1 VLAVVL
7 LLLMIVVVAGFTM
20 PVNVLLPFFKNK
32 TRNGT
37 TTASTTKTMAK
48 NTPSLSLSLFSVRF
62 KHRRL
67 PSDVTF
73 VVFVDYFM

>member
-7 LLLMIVVVAGFTM
+7 LLLIVVVVVVVAGFTM

-37 TTASTTKTMAK
+37 TTSTTTTKTMAK
-48 NTPSLSLSLFSVRF
+48 NTLSLFFRF
-62 KHRRL
+62 GSNTDDYRR
-67 PSDVTF
+67 
-73 VVFVDYFM
+73 M